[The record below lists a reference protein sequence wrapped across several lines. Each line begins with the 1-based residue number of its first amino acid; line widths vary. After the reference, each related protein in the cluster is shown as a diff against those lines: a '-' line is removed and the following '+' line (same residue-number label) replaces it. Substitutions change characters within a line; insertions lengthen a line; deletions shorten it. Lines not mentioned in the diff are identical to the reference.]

1 MALKFLRIIKVE
13 NEPGKPE
20 KVPGM
25 VGPAWVRKI
34 SLTEAK
40 TLIGLVEGLEGFA
53 AILAYALCDEAGV
66 SVTVAEVDDLP
77 FNAAQALAKIATEYN
92 GLAASAQVELE
103 KNSETGQSAD

>member
-1 MALKFLRIIKVE
+1 MALKFLRIMKVE

-20 KVPGM
+20 KVPGLI
-25 VGPAWVRKI
+25 GPAWIRKI

-40 TLIGLVEGLEGFA
+40 TLIGLEGLEGFA
-53 AILAYALCDEAGV
+53 AILAFALCDEAGL

-92 GLAASAQVELE
+92 GLAASAQAELE
-103 KNSETGQSAD
+103 KNSETGQSED

>member
-20 KVPGM
+20 RVPGLI
-25 VGPAWVRKI
+25 GPAWIRKI

-40 TLIGLVEGLEGFA
+40 TLIGLEGLDGFA
-53 AILAYALCDEAGV
+53 AILTFALCDEAGV
-66 SVTVAEVDDLP
+66 SASAAEVNDLP

-92 GLAASAQVELE
+92 GLAASAQAELE
-103 KNSETGQSAD
+103 KNSETGQSED

>member
-1 MALKFLRIIKVE
+1 MALKFLRIMKVE

-40 TLIGLVEGLEGFA
+40 TLIGLEGLEGFA
-53 AILAYALCDEAGV
+53 AILALALCDESGTP
-66 SVTVAEVDDLP
+66 VTVAEVDDLP
-77 FNAAQALAKIATEYN
+77 FNAAGALAKIASEYN
-92 GLAASAQVELE
+92 GLAASAQAELE
-103 KNSETGQSAD
+103 KNSETGQIEG